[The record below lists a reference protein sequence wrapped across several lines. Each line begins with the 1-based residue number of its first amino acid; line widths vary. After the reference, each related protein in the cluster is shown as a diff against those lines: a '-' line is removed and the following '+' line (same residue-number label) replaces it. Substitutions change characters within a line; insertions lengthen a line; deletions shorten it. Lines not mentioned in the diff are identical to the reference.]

1 MTKRYILSSRIGIM
15 MFSLF
20 VWLITFLFIPTVSSA
35 QNGINNYDYE
45 EEAFEPFLYEEY
57 NVRLI
62 PHPML
67 KMSTYYDA
75 YVLLV
80 DKSMQQLIVYKYD
93 GTYHRVKTYECTT
106 GSNPGNKQEIGDMKT
121 PEGVYFFTAIRE
133 KSKLIAQYGSAE
145 AAQFGIRAFDTNYP
159 NEFDRILKKNGDDIW
174 LHATDNPEKI
184 SEPFNTKG
192 CITVSNSDIEEIT
205 QFITLNQ
212 TPIIIVEQLEYLP
225 ESTLQLEFS
234 HIIEFIDGWKTN
246 WEQRDFNRYETA
258 YSLNFYSK
266 RKNLDEWL
274 SYKKR
279 ILPDYDWVKI
289 SISNMRIFNA
299 EEYYY
304 VEYHQVFH
312 TESYKDEGIKQL
324 YVINE
329 DGALKIINEKW
340 TATDQAASIK

>member
-1 MTKRYILSSRIGIM
+1 M
-15 MFSLF
+15 MFNLF

-35 QNGINNYDYE
+35 QNGINNYDYG
-45 EEAFEPFLYEEY
+45 EEAFESFLYEEY

-67 KMSTYYDA
+67 KMSTYYDT

-80 DKSMQQLIVYKYD
+80 DKSLQQVIIYKYD
-93 GTYHRVKTYECTT
+93 GNYHRVKTYECTT

-133 KSKLIAQYGSAE
+133 KSKLIAQYGRTE
-145 AAQFGIRAFDTNYP
+145 AAQFGIRAFDTSYP
-159 NEFDRILKKNGDDIW
+159 NEFDRIQGKNGDDIW
-174 LHATDNPEKI
+174 LHATDKPEKI
-184 SEPFNTKG
+184 SQPFNTKG

-234 HIIEFIDGWKTN
+234 NIIEFIDDWRTS

-258 YSLNFYSK
+258 YSPGFCSNN
-266 RKNLDEWL
+266 KNLQKWL
-274 SYKKR
+274 FYKKR
-279 ILPDYDWVKI
+279 KLPRYDWVKI
-289 SISNMRIFNA
+289 SISNIRIFKA

-304 VEYHQVFH
+304 VEYHQIFH

-324 YVINE
+324 YVINK

-340 TATDQAASIK
+340 TATDPAASTK